1 MTSAARREPSD
12 GGVFFDLDGTLVDT
26 APDMVAVL
34 AALQEDNNSPPVPYE
49 LARASVSHGALGLI
63 RLAFPAVDEQERS
76 RLHQEFLDRYE
87 QSVCIDSMLFPG
99 MAELLDLLD
108 SHGRPWG
115 VVTNKPERMTEPLLE
130 KLGLRERMSCAVSGD
145 TLPERKPHPAPL
157 LFACERSGVA
167 PGRSIFVGDDARD
180 ILAGRAAGM
189 TTIAAAYGYITFE
202 DDPILWEADRIA
214 ADTGE
219 LTRLIVEA
227 FKVDT

>member
-1 MTSAARREPSD
+1 MTSAARRSTSD

-63 RLAFPAVDEQERS
+63 RLAFPAVDDRERS

-87 QSVCIDSMLFPG
+87 QSVCIDSTLFPG
-99 MAELLDLLD
+99 MTELLDLLD

-115 VVTNKPERMTEPLLE
+115 VVTNKPERMTEPLLDA
-130 KLGLRERMSCAVSGD
+130 LGLSKRMSCAVSGD
-145 TLPERKPHPAPL
+145 TLPQRKPHPAPL
-157 LFACERSGVA
+157 LLACERTGVT
-167 PGRSIFVGDDARD
+167 PGCSIFVGDDARD

-189 TTIAAAYGYITFE
+189 TTIAAAYGYITAE
-202 DDPILWEADRIA
+202 DDPVLWEADRIA
-214 ADTGE
+214 ADTRE
-219 LTRLIVEA
+219 LTWLILEA
-227 FKVDT
+227 LRADF